1 MHLQH
6 AMKSYVEIQTEKAK
20 TQLSEVEEI
29 RSTSGL
35 HKIPSLENLQSIG
48 SKVKRIV
55 SRENL
60 ADAYSTSNKMKRS

>member
-1 MHLQH
+1 
-6 AMKSYVEIQTEKAK
+6 MKSYVEVQTEKAK

-29 RSTSGL
+29 RSQSGL
-35 HKIPSLENLQSIG
+35 HKIPSLENLQKIG

-60 ADAYSTSNKMKRS
+60 ADYASNADKMKRS